1 MRMQLCEQLECSV
14 CRQPVEAQRVIDDG
28 KLVALGGAAPFAQ
41 CPCCGQGVP
50 RHGDPRYR
58 RRARRWMA
66 DFNGGQ
72 LFVVLYATN
81 EPTALAAVYLH
92 AQTDLPQ
99 FELLL
104 IDRAKD
110 PEAAE
115 ALCVPGYERF
125 LLVTGAPPESY
136 AELRALNASANY
148 FEKKRPRG
156 VDNTTIP

>member
-66 DFNGGQ
+66 D
-72 LFVVLYATN
+72 
-81 EPTALAAVYLH
+81 